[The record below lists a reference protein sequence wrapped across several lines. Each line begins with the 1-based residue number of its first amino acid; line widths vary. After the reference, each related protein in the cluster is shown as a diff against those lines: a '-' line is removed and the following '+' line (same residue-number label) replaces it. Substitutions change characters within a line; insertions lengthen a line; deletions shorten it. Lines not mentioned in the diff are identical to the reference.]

1 MTTHIISLPQKKVFA
16 IRLTPETIHV
26 LVLISVAASI
36 VLPMIF
42 WGMPSA
48 NDLSNH
54 FRFAL
59 PFYDGLKSGHL
70 YPGWSAESNYGFGDP
85 SFRFYP
91 PGLYYLLAL
100 TRALAGNWY
109 TASVLTFAM
118 ISVFG
123 ALGMYLWARE
133 FTCSQNAMWAG
144 IFYSVAPYRLNQL
157 FQGLLLAEFAGA
169 AILPFAFLFTERVC
183 RQRRPRDVA
192 GLAVFYA
199 LLVLTHLPLAVMGS
213 IAIAFYALLRI
224 DKKAWRRS
232 IAALGVSAFLGL
244 AASACYWL
252 TMIIE
257 LKWIHGNDF
266 DPEPGISYRDNF
278 VLSTFSPDF
287 LGVWWMNILLLFM
300 AAMFWPALVLAIR
313 TAREKIATAHGNIV
327 LALTA
332 LFSIALFLATPL
344 SRPIWNAFRPLQQT
358 QFPWR
363 WLAVVSLAGSMLLA
377 LAIPFWIRLM
387 QTRRRP
393 LVIFALGTVAIS
405 LAFSVSHIIR
415 EARWLSPTEFEQ
427 TVGNLRD
434 SQSIKFWLPAWA
446 HESLPKANALVE
458 AGNRSIKIDR
468 WAPEDRVFEV
478 SAGEPIEARI
488 RTFFYPHWTAISD
501 GHLLSTRPDKDG
513 ILLVSLPQD
522 AASVH
527 LVFREPPRT
536 RVAGIT
542 SVAGCVLIGILAS
555 PFSRRRRK

>member
-257 LKWIHGNDF
+257 LKWIYGNDI
-266 DPEPGISYRDNF
+266 DPEPGINYRDNF
-278 VLSTFSPDF
+278 VLSTFSPSF
-287 LGVWWMNILLLFM
+287 
-300 AAMFWPALVLAIR
+300 
-313 TAREKIATAHGNIV
+313 
-327 LALTA
+327 
-332 LFSIALFLATPL
+332 
-344 SRPIWNAFRPLQQT
+344 
-358 QFPWR
+358 
-363 WLAVVSLAGSMLLA
+363 
-377 LAIPFWIRLM
+377 
-387 QTRRRP
+387 
-393 LVIFALGTVAIS
+393 
-405 LAFSVSHIIR
+405 
-415 EARWLSPTEFEQ
+415 
-427 TVGNLRD
+427 
-434 SQSIKFWLPAWA
+434 
-446 HESLPKANALVE
+446 
-458 AGNRSIKIDR
+458 
-468 WAPEDRVFEV
+468 
-478 SAGEPIEARI
+478 
-488 RTFFYPHWTAISD
+488 
-501 GHLLSTRPDKDG
+501 
-513 ILLVSLPQD
+513 
-522 AASVH
+522 
-527 LVFREPPRT
+527 
-536 RVAGIT
+536 
-542 SVAGCVLIGILAS
+542 
-555 PFSRRRRK
+555 